1 MKLNNNCMKH
11 YENIADGMGNI
22 VQIDD
27 QIQISLGKIQG
38 NRQILNLYRKEM
50 IDKSRAIVKNNK
62 RVNNIKQVIE

>member
-1 MKLNNNCMKH
+1 MKH